1 MTKRIFLYGG
11 VILLELVLFIVLSDR
26 HVTEHIPVLRS
37 LLIRVIVIFALTSL
51 FGTLVRARMLRR
63 KGARVGAL

>member
-11 VILLELVLFIVLSDR
+11 IVLFELVLFIVLSDR

-37 LLIRVIVIFALTSL
+37 LLVRVIVIFALTSL
-51 FGTLVRARMLRR
+51 LGSLIRVRMLRR
-63 KGARVGAL
+63 GSGRVGAL

>member
-26 HVTEHIPVLRS
+26 HVTEHIPVLES
-37 LLIRVIVIFALTSL
+37 LLVRVIVIFVLSSL
-51 FGTLVRARMLRR
+51 IGSLIRAWMLRR
-63 KGARVGAL
+63 KGA